1 MKYVGVC
8 WYVALVVHSIKIPGT
23 GNTII
28 GNRCAQTENR
38 ENRQGKKKAC
48 INVEKGFD
56 RQVMYDA
63 LNKSN
68 KIFIEKL

>member
-28 GNRCAQTENR
+28 GNRTCAKTENR
-38 ENRQGKKKAC
+38 DNRQGKKKAC

-68 KIFIEKL
+68 KIFI

>member
-1 MKYVGVC
+1 MSRS
-8 WYVALVVHSIKIPGT
+8 WSIPLKSQGQEILLLA
-23 GNTII
+23 I
-28 GNRCAQTENR
+28 GLARRKTETTDR
-38 ENRQGKKKAC
+38 VKKKAC

-68 KIFIEKL
+68 KIFI

>member
-8 WYVALVVHSIKIPGT
+8 WYVALVVHFIKIPGT
-23 GNTII
+23 GNTIV

-38 ENRQGKKKAC
+38 ENWQGKKKKAY

-68 KIFIEKL
+68 KIFI

>member
-23 GNTII
+23 GNTMLAI
-28 GNRCAQTENR
+28 GVPRRKTEKTDKV
-38 ENRQGKKKAC
+38 KKKEC

-63 LNKSN
+63 LNNSN
-68 KIFIEKL
+68 KIFIYKL

>member
-1 MKYVGVC
+1 MSRSWSIPLKFQGQEILLLAIGVPRR
-8 WYVALVVHSIKIPGT
+8 K
-23 GNTII
+23 
-28 GNRCAQTENR
+28 TEKTDKV
-38 ENRQGKKKAC
+38 KKKVC

-68 KIFIEKL
+68 KIFI

>member
-1 MKYVGVC
+1 MSRSRSIPLKSQGQEILLLAIGVPRR
-8 WYVALVVHSIKIPGT
+8 K
-23 GNTII
+23 
-28 GNRCAQTENR
+28 TEKTDR
-38 ENRQGKKKAC
+38 VKKKAC

-68 KIFIEKL
+68 KIFI

>member
-1 MKYVGVC
+1 MSRSWSIPLKSQGQEILLLEIGVPRR
-8 WYVALVVHSIKIPGT
+8 K
-23 GNTII
+23 
-28 GNRCAQTENR
+28 TEKTDR
-38 ENRQGKKKAC
+38 VKKKVC

-68 KIFIEKL
+68 KIFI

>member
-1 MKYVGVC
+1 MSRSWSIPLKSQGQEILLLVIGVPRR
-8 WYVALVVHSIKIPGT
+8 K
-23 GNTII
+23 
-28 GNRCAQTENR
+28 TEKTDR
-38 ENRQGKKKAC
+38 VKKKAC

-68 KIFIEKL
+68 KIFI